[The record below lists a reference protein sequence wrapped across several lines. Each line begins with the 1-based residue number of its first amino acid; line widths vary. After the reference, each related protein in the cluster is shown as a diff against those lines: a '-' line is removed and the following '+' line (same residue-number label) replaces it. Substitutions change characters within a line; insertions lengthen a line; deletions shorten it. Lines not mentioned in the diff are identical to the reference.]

1 METKISNTEVR
12 ISNIGGFMAKESK
25 TGQILIAVAEIKK
38 DTAEIFRRLDKING
52 SIADYPV
59 SKVRIDNLEANCE
72 KMSKSI
78 ANTMNL
84 LNGIKIK
91 VWGVAGLIGG
101 IMGFIGIIIGKF
113 I

>member
-1 METKISNTEVR
+1 
-12 ISNIGGFMAKESK
+12 MAKIDEV
-25 TGQILIAVAEIKK
+25 LITIAEIKK
-38 DTAEIFRRLDKING
+38 DTSEIFRRLDKING

-59 SKVRIDNLEANCE
+59 QRRRIDELEEDCE

-78 ANTMNL
+78 TNTMNL

-101 IMGFIGIIIGKF
+101 IMGFIGVIIGKF

>member
-1 METKISNTEVR
+1 V
-12 ISNIGGFMAKESK
+12 
-25 TGQILIAVAEIKK
+25 LIAIAEIKK

-59 SKVRIDNLEANCE
+59 QRRRIDELEEDCE

-78 ANTMNL
+78 TNTMNL

-101 IMGFIGIIIGKF
+101 IMGFIGVIIGKF

>member
-1 METKISNTEVR
+1 MI
-12 ISNIGGFMAKESK
+12 MAKIDEV
-25 TGQILIAVAEIKK
+25 LIAIAEIKK
-38 DTAEIFRRLDKING
+38 DTSEIFRRLDKING

-59 SKVRIDNLEANCE
+59 QRRRIDELEEDCE

-78 ANTMNL
+78 TNTMNL

-101 IMGFIGIIIGKF
+101 IMGFIGVIIGKF

>member
-1 METKISNTEVR
+1 
-12 ISNIGGFMAKESK
+12 MAKIDEV
-25 TGQILIAVAEIKK
+25 LIAIAEIKK
-38 DTAEIFRRLDKING
+38 DTSEIFRRLDKING

-59 SKVRIDNLEANCE
+59 QRRRIDELEEDCE

-78 ANTMNL
+78 TNTMNL

-101 IMGFIGIIIGKF
+101 IMGFIGVIIGKF

>member
-1 METKISNTEVR
+1 
-12 ISNIGGFMAKESK
+12 MAKESK
-25 TGQILIAVAEIKK
+25 TGQILISVAEIKK

-59 SKVRIDNLEANCE
+59 QRKRIDDLERDCIDMN
-72 KMSKSI
+72 KSI
-78 ANTMNL
+78 TNIMNL
-84 LNGIKIK
+84 LNNIKIK

-101 IMGFIGIIIGKF
+101 IMGFIGVVMGKF

>member
-1 METKISNTEVR
+1 
-12 ISNIGGFMAKESK
+12 MAESK
-25 TGQILIAVAEIKK
+25 TNQILIAVAEIKK

-59 SKVRIDNLEANCE
+59 SKKRIDELEVDYKEMNE
-72 KMSKSI
+72 SIKSLSD
-78 ANTMNL
+78 L
-84 LNGIKIK
+84 LNNIKIK

-101 IMGFIGIIIGKF
+101 VTGFIGVIIGKF

>member
-1 METKISNTEVR
+1 
-12 ISNIGGFMAKESK
+12 MAKIDEV
-25 TGQILIAVAEIKK
+25 LIAIAEIKK

-59 SKVRIDNLEANCE
+59 QRRRIDELEEDCE

-78 ANTMNL
+78 TNTMNL

-101 IMGFIGIIIGKF
+101 IMGFIGVIIGKF